1 MHKEYNWTSLQSLTV
16 EKTKQCHTDSSVST
30 SWDLMRM
37 KNIQLK
43 VPFRKW
49 EGL

>member
-1 MHKEYNWTSLQSLTV
+1 MPQKIQLTSLQSLTV